1 MNAVDAVPLEEEE
14 KNSCASHL
22 VLSGD
27 YYDDGGLHLLLVTE
41 DIGQSRQ
48 VDSYKLAQG
57 QRPILSIEMKR
68 ISTQH
73 SLCIVYPCGYKRY
86 QHSRLL

>member
-27 YYDDGGLHLLLVTE
+27 SDGGLHLLLVTE

-57 QRPILSIEMKR
+57 M
-68 ISTQH
+68 
-73 SLCIVYPCGYKRY
+73 
-86 QHSRLL
+86 

>member
-27 YYDDGGLHLLLVTE
+27 YFYDIGLHWLRVAKVLTSSTLKFSRKNL
-41 DIGQSRQ
+41 QSPEALY
-48 VDSYKLAQG
+48 SFLAHF
-57 QRPILSIEMKR
+57 L
-68 ISTQH
+68 T
-73 SLCIVYPCGYKRY
+73 V
-86 QHSRLL
+86 